1 MITWVKK
8 LPKRNIILIA
18 AVMSLGAV
26 GTVAALSNGASPDAS
41 AATASKKTPKKS
53 DAQKKAEKKA
63 AEAAKK
69 AAEQAAAAQAAAA
82 AQQAAAAKAAAAA
95 AATPPATGL
104 TPSKLLGLA
113 NWKVTLPVAGAKG
126 TAAEIT
132 QPQLNTYS
140 DNYFHLNGAQNG
152 VVFNAPVNG
161 VTTSGSSFP
170 RSELREMSGGQLASW
185 SPVSGTHTMVV
196 REAITHLPA
205 RGRIVSA
212 QIHDAANDV
221 IEIYLKG
228 SVLYVAGDGGQNLGT
243 LDPAYALGTPFTL
256 QITAA
261 GGMITVTYNG
271 AVAVNYPSAGSG
283 YYFKAGAYTQS
294 NMSYESD
301 PSAYGEV
308 VIYSLQVSHG

>member
-1 MITWVKK
+1 LITWVKQ

-26 GTVAALSNGASPDAS
+26 GTVAALSGSATPAAS
-41 AATASKKTPKKS
+41 AASASHKTAKKS
-53 DAQKKAEKKA
+53 AAQKKAEKKA
-63 AEAAKK
+63 AAAAKK
-69 AAEQAAAAQAAAA
+69 AAEQAAAAAAAAA
-82 AQQAAAAKAAAAA
+82 AQKAAAAKPAPAP
-95 AATPPATGL
+95 PPAPAL
-104 TPSKLLGLA
+104 TPSKLLGLT
-113 NWKVTLPVAGAKG
+113 NWKVTLPVAGANG
-126 TAAEIT
+126 SAAEIK
-132 QPQLNTYS
+132 QPQLGTYS

-170 RSELREMSGGQLASW
+170 RSELREMSGGQSASW
-185 SPVSGTHTMVV
+185 SSVSGTHTMVV
-196 REAITHLPA
+196 RQAITHLPG

-212 QIHDAANDV
+212 QIHDASDDV
-221 IEIYLKG
+221 IEIYLNG
-228 SVLYVAGDGGQNLGT
+228 STLSVKANGGQTVGT
-243 LDPAYALGTPFTL
+243 LNPAYVLGTPFTL

-261 GGMITVTYNG
+261 NGIITVTYNG
-271 AVAVNYPSAGSG
+271 ATTVSYPSVGSG

-308 VIYSLQVSHG
+308 VIYSLQVSHS